1 MTRAIPRFDID
12 LLVLLSDLR
21 REEGKNYGRWD
32 QKRRDAHIRKLKR
45 TARRK
50 WREKQAAKG
59 PKPYDGN
66 PRAAIGLSIQEK
78 ILCHLL
84 PGEWLSSTAI
94 ARRAGL
100 THREVSI
107 KIRQQLAPK
116 GMVLRIVDPNARI
129 VTGRMHRPEDRS
141 PIYVNALTPLGCA
154 VRADRLMVADLLGA
168 PKTMPPPEAKI
179 PEKFLESFG
188 IDFSPYFETHLNAPG
203 TDRRTLRERQRAAAA
218 EWARRATQAGV
229 RPDEMPGQVPVAAQG
244 S

>member
-12 LLVLLSDLR
+12 LLVALSDLR
-21 REEGKNYGRWD
+21 REESKNYGRWD
-32 QKRRDAHIRKLKR
+32 QRRIDKHKRKLKR

-66 PRAAIGLSIQEK
+66 PRAVIGLSIQEK

-107 KIRQQLAPK
+107 KIRQHLEPK
-116 GMVLRIVDPNARI
+116 GMVARIVDPDARI
-129 VTGRMHRPEDRS
+129 VTGRMHRPGDHR
-141 PIYVNALTPLGCA
+141 PIFINALTPFGCA
-154 VRADRLMVADLLGA
+154 ARADRLRVADLLGA
-168 PKTMPPPEAKI
+168 PKTMPPPDAKI